1 MTLFK
6 VNQRFLDVQN
16 EPQEMLLPIEGYE
29 DTPLLSLKM
38 SVGNLERMISKVIEN
53 ANIATER
60 SAYPANELSQ
70 DESAS
75 ICLYT
80 MDWKISDRSLCA
92 RLNAALRSNDRSEI
106 IPYFFYLKLFLTA
119 LCKLKSAKK
128 TVWRG
133 VKADLR
139 NQYPIGKSFIWWG
152 FSSCI
157 ESFDDIQS
165 DQFLGKKGLRTVFQ
179 IECETGKVIN
189 EHSYYHD
196 INEILLLPGIQ
207 LQVIDQNYPSNDL
220 CVIHLKEIQSSSSS
234 SPSYLQSPL
243 TSSLTKFS
251 TKQNKNKPHSAPL
264 SSSTRHITNS
274 SCGQRN
280 KSLCTSSLC
289 IPQTETKVTKKTTKS
304 HENKMLKEL
313 INKERKKESIRFP
326 KQVLNYDDM
335 EIIADELISNKYWRI
350 IYLWENYINEK
361 HMLILMGGLKL
372 NSTLI
377 CLNLDCNTL
386 GDEGASILASILKT
400 NTSLRTVYL
409 NKNQV
414 NDIGAQELAS
424 MLYVNRTLTHLE
436 LSSNSIGDDGIA
448 AISNALKINNSL
460 RTIYLNDNNITE
472 VGAEYLA
479 HMLQV
484 NKALTDLQLSSNPI
498 GDNGVNVIAHILQ
511 QNITLESLHI
521 GQTIITIES
530 MHEIGKMLEMN
541 TMLKSLYL
549 NNNNLGDDAL
559 MIIISS
565 LKKNRTLT
573 TLDITMNNL
582 TDKSAHEFACLLKQ
596 KQTNL
601 TNLIISQ
608 NPLGDMGISFIA
620 SALVNNTT
628 LTKLIVESVEMT
640 TEGVDQLSNMLCSN
654 KTLRYL
660 ALNNNEID
668 DNCMNLLVDGLK
680 YNKTLENLYMNN
692 CNLKDKCVPLIID
705 IMKQNKTL
713 IYIELV
719 KNHLTE
725 QGKMTINEAATLYK
739 TCSIYLDFT
748 FQRVH

>member
-6 VNQRFLDVQN
+6 ANQRFFDVQN

-29 DTPLLSLKM
+29 DMPLLSLKM
-38 SVGNLERMISKVIEN
+38 SVGNLERLVSKAIEN

-60 SAYPANELSQ
+60 SIYPANGLSQ

-80 MDWKISDRSLCA
+80 MDWKKNDQSLCA
-92 RLNAALRSNDRSEI
+92 RLNAALRSTDRSELV
-106 IPYFFYLKLFLTA
+106 PYFFYLKLFLTA
-119 LCKLKSAKK
+119 LWKLKSVKK

-133 VKADLR
+133 VNANLS
-139 NQYPIGKSFIWWG
+139 NQYPIGKTIIWWG

-157 ESFDDIQS
+157 GSFDDIES
-165 DQFLGKKGLRTVFQ
+165 DKFLGKKGQRTLFE
-179 IECETGKVIN
+179 IECETGKAIN
-189 EHSYYHD
+189 GHSYYHD
-196 INEILLLPGIQ
+196 IDEILLLPGIQ

-220 CVIHLKEIQSSSSS
+220 CIIRLKEIQSSSS
-234 SPSYLQSPL
+234 PYLRSPL
-243 TSSLTKFS
+243 TSSTMKIA
-251 TKQNKNKPHSAPL
+251 TKQNNNKPHSAPL

-274 SCGQRN
+274 SNVQRS
-280 KSLCTSSLC
+280 KSLCTSSLH
-289 IPQTETKVTKKTTKS
+289 IPQTATKVTRKASKS
-304 HENKMLKEL
+304 YENKVLKEL

-326 KQVLNYDDM
+326 KQMLNYDDM
-335 EIIADELISNKYWRI
+335 EMIADELISNKYWTI

-361 HMLILMGGLKL
+361 HMLILMHGLQL

-377 CLNLDCNTL
+377 CLNLDCNML
-386 GDEGASILASILKT
+386 GDEGTSILASLLKT

-409 NKNQV
+409 NKNQI
-414 NDIGAQELAS
+414 NDIGAHELAC
-424 MLYVNRTLTHLE
+424 MLYVNRTLIHLE
-436 LSSNSIGDDGIA
+436 LSSNSIGDDGVA
-448 AISNALKINNSL
+448 AISNALKVNNSL

-472 VGAEYLA
+472 IGAEYLA
-479 HMLQV
+479 DMLQI
-484 NKALTDLQLSSNPI
+484 NKTLIDLQLSSNPI
-498 GDNGVNVIAHILQ
+498 GDNGVNLIAHVLK

-521 GQTIITIES
+521 GQTITTIKS
-530 MHEIGKMLEMN
+530 MHEIGKMLQMN

-559 MIIISS
+559 MIIIPF
-565 LKKNRTLT
+565 LMKNRTLT
-573 TLDITMNNL
+573 TLDLAMNNL
-582 TDKSAHEFACLLKQ
+582 TDKSANELGYLLKQ
-596 KQTNL
+596 TQTTL
-601 TNLIISQ
+601 TNLIISY

-620 SALVNNTT
+620 SALMNNTS
-628 LTKLIVESVEMT
+628 LVKLIVESVEMT
-640 TEGVDQLSNMLCSN
+640 IEGVRQLANMLCSN

-668 DNCMNLLVDGLK
+668 DNCMKLLVNGLQ
-680 YNKTLENLYMNN
+680 YNKSLQNLYLNN
-692 CNLKDKCVPLIID
+692 CNLKDECVPFIIN

-725 QGKMTINEAATLYK
+725 QGKMAINQAAMLYK
-739 TCSIYLDFT
+739 TCSIYLDFS